1 MALEIIIVKHI
12 CPSPSNLIAGAGLL
26 GRKRGFFVLVADEIP
41 KEDSPKIKFA
51 KNGIVRRSKTMLG
64 LGTAKPIS
72 ATARAL
78 VRCPIGSV
86 FDFVGHG
93 FFQNYTRWC
102 PQVIELEPLSD
113 GPVRAG
119 VTARQVTLDRGI
131 RSESTF
137 EITTFGPPKLL
148 GLKGLSETFKSF
160 YEFEEQTAAST
171 QMVFSFELEERELFM
186 RPFEKLIRATLQEG
200 AQRTVENL
208 KQLLENQH
216 ASASS
221 PERLAQFVY
230 VASLDLQEPLRKI
243 EAFSDLLENAIAS
256 SNKRDIAYARQAMR
270 SCALSARKL
279 VDDLLTY
286 SSTILGE
293 QQLQILDLREEIES
307 TLADLSESIVETKA
321 EINVEVAA
329 TNIMADRSQFACLMQ
344 NIISNA
350 IKYRKPG
357 QAPKIDITAV
367 AVGEKTIRLAIVDYG
382 VGFKEEFAQTIFE
395 PFKQLHNNA
404 EYPGTGIELAI
415 CKSIADRHGWGISV
429 KSQPGEGT
437 SFSFTIP
444 TLSENDAQTRKAALW
459 H

>member
-1 MALEIIIVKHI
+1 
-12 CPSPSNLIAGAGLL
+12 
-26 GRKRGFFVLVADEIP
+26 
-41 KEDSPKIKFA
+41 
-51 KNGIVRRSKTMLG
+51 MLG
-64 LGTAKPIS
+64 LATAKPVS

-86 FDFVGHG
+86 FDFVGHD

-119 VTARQVTLDRGI
+119 VSARQITLDRGI

-137 EITTFGPPKLL
+137 EITSFGPPKLL
-148 GLKGLSETFKSF
+148 GLEGLSEAFKSS
-160 YEFEEQTAAST
+160 YEFEEQTAAFT
-171 QMVFSFELEERELFM
+171 QMIFNFELEERGLFM
-186 RPFEKLIRATLQEG
+186 RPFKGLIRTALQEG

-230 VASLDLQEPLRKI
+230 AASLDLQVPLRKI
-243 EAFSDLLENAIAS
+243 EAFSELLENAIAS
-256 SNKRDIAYARQAMR
+256 SNKADIAYARHAMQ

-286 SSTILGE
+286 SSTILGG
-293 QQLQILDLREEIES
+293 QQLEILDLREEIES
-307 TLADLSESIVETKA
+307 TLDDLSESIIETKA
-321 EINVEVAA
+321 GINVEVVA
-329 TNIMADRSQFACLMQ
+329 TNILADRSQFACLMQ

-357 QAPKIDITAV
+357 RAPKIDIISGAV
-367 AVGEKTIRLAIVDYG
+367 DNKTIRLAIVDYG
-382 VGFKEEFAQTIFE
+382 VGFNEEFAQTIFE
-395 PFKQLHNNA
+395 PFKRLHNEA

-415 CKSIADRHGWGISV
+415 CKSLADRHGWGISV

-437 SFSFTIP
+437 SFSFMIP
-444 TLSENDAQTRKAALW
+444 KLSGSDTQTHKAAL
-459 H
+459 HRLGSPASRRGEDFQSKPQEKTIAEQSCTSTPMTP